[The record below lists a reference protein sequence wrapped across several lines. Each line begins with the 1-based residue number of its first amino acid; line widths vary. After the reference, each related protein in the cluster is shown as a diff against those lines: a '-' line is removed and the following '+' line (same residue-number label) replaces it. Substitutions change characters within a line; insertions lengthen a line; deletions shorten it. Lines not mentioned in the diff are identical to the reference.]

1 MIAKSRCAAAALLAA
16 LVWPAAAYAGVVSAN
31 GESVSFA
38 AGSGETNHLHVTY
51 GADSIAITDTGTP
64 ITAGPGCTSVTPE
77 EAVCPVTALKLH
89 VALGDLNDSLVATW
103 TFGDGLCWVYMKGA
117 PATREA
123 RFDGGTGDDTLE
135 SAASGPCI
143 VVEFLDG
150 GPGDDLLTDGLG
162 GPRTYLDGGPGADA
176 FEGEDATVV
185 YADRVNPITVT
196 TDGVAN
202 DGEIGE
208 GDQVPSEILMVIG
221 GAAGDT
227 IVGSNNV
234 LGGPGDDTLTGGPET
249 TGLSGGPGNDT
260 ISVGASTWWNP
271 WLEGDGGDDRLIGG
285 SARDQGDYLYGGRGN
300 DTLIGLAGC
309 DDLYGG
315 GGNDIIIGGEGSD
328 RASGNNGSDLLYGGR
343 GADAIYGGASRDR
356 LFGGVGTD
364 FLFARDLRSDRL
376 DGGPGRDRAQI
387 NRGDIVRRTEAL
399 PPRLT
404 EPGWMGAI
412 PSGCYY
418 TGS

>member
-1 MIAKSRCAAAALLAA
+1 MITKSRCAAAALVAA
-16 LVWPAAAYAGVVSAN
+16 LTWPAAAYAGVVSVN
-31 GESVSFA
+31 GESVSFV

-51 GADSIAITDTGTP
+51 AAQSIAITDTGTP

-89 VALGDLNDSLVATW
+89 VALGDLNDSLLATW
-103 TFGDGLCWVYMKGA
+103 THGEALCWVYVHGGA
-117 PATREA
+117 PAGREA
-123 RFDGGTGDDTLE
+123 RFDGGAGDDTLE
-135 SAASGPCI
+135 SGASGVSCF

-176 FEGEDATVV
+176 FEGEDAIVV

-208 GDQVPSEILMVIG
+208 GDQVPSEISTVIG

-227 IVGSNNV
+227 IVVRNSV
-234 LGGPGDDTLTGGPET
+234 RGGPGDDTLTGG
-249 TGLSGGPGNDT
+249 GLSGGPGNDT
-260 ISVGASTWWNP
+260 IRVGASTSG
-271 WLEGDGGDDRLIGG
+271 WLDGGGGDDRLIGG
-285 SARDQGDYLYGGRGN
+285 SARDQGDYLYAGRGN

-309 DDLYGG
+309 DVLYGG

-356 LFGGVGTD
+356 LFGGVGRD

-387 NRGDIVRRTEAL
+387 NRGDIVRRTEAF

-412 PSGCYY
+412 PVGCYY